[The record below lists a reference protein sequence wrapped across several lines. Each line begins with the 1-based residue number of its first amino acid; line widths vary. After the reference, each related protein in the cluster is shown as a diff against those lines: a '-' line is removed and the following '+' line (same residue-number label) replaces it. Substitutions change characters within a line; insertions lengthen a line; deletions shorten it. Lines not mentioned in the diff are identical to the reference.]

1 MHRVSQYPPKKQFA
15 GARVDAGGLE
25 DHAVAVEGGG
35 EGRADRVDHRSRGVK
50 WTWQAA
56 GERAW
61 WIDPGLVSTSRGRKV
76 PPLTGWRELNRY
88 LKARRQADR
97 VFTAPQLMG
106 PWPGPSISARP
117 KARRSPS
124 TVLINP

>member
-1 MHRVSQYPPKKQFA
+1 MPMPWGGSRDSEKHRCRGRTPLHRVSQYPPRNSSPPSQEQFA

-56 GERAW
+56 GELGHGGS
-61 WIDPGLVSTSRGRKV
+61 I
-76 PPLTGWRELNRY
+76 
-88 LKARRQADR
+88 R
-97 VFTAPQLMG
+97 V
-106 PWPGPSISARP
+106 W
-117 KARRSPS
+117 
-124 TVLINP
+124 